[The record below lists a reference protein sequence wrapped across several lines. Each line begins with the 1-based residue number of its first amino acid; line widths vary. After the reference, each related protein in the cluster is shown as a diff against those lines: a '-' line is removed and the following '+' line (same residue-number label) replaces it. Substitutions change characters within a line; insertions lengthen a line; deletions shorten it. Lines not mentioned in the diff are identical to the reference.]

1 MMIAGLVTMNSP
13 LDSYSTANVSF
24 AAFGGDYYTEQYAA
38 TKAAVQNTAATA
50 NYLEEIGEKLVSCIG
65 LGFLF
70 SGALVSLHH
79 AEFLLSSLKET
90 TNTAESE
97 KNINEKLKEFVLKG
111 TNHNI
116 DSRFKSINEM
126 KEFFK
131 RIINN

>member
-1 MMIAGLVTMNSP
+1 MKAIHSLGLILGIIMMIAGLVTTNSP

-90 TNTAESE
+90 TNAAESE
-97 KNINEKLKEFVLKG
+97 KNINEKP
-111 TNHNI
+111 I
-116 DSRFKSINEM
+116 DKSTDSTDE
-126 KEFFK
+126 ESV
-131 RIINN
+131 II